1 MENKKLLKF
10 LNEIEKLD
18 FNNLNFIS
26 DLNKFQFDVLL
37 YLKKNQKST
46 IKFLIE
52 KINKE
57 FSRAQKY
64 RLIDELISKK
74 ICKKKKTLSL
84 FKFVIDLP
92 Y

>member
-64 RLIDELISKK
+64 RLIDDLISKK
-74 ICKKKKTLSL
+74 ICKKNKQYLTLNL
-84 FKFVIDLP
+84 
-92 Y
+92 

>member
-37 YLKKNQKST
+37 YLKKNQKCT

-64 RLIDELISKK
+64 RLIDELISKR
-74 ICKKKKTLSL
+74 ICKKKKHYL
-84 FKFVIDLP
+84 FLNL
-92 Y
+92 

>member
-37 YLKKNQKST
+37 YLKKNQKCT
-46 IKFLIE
+46 MRFLIE
-52 KINKE
+52 KVNKE

-64 RLIDELISKK
+64 RLIDELIDKK
-74 ICKKKKTLSL
+74 ICRKNKQYLL
-84 FKFVIDLP
+84 LNLQ
-92 Y
+92 